1 MSVCHKM
8 NRHIHNCQNE
18 TPWKELFEIIP
29 TVGSHDVLIQW
40 AVLGRFMRHGRQ
52 WACAG
57 LRNLQVDGTAI
68 IRPPTSLVYLTNL
81 EELSVSGCKEST
93 SKF

>member
-1 MSVCHKM
+1 MGFGTALSSGFPCGF
-8 NRHIHNCQNE
+8 N
-18 TPWKELFEIIP
+18 
-29 TVGSHDVLIQW
+29 TVGR
-40 AVLGRFMRHGRQ
+40 LGPLHEVGRQ

-81 EELSVSGCKEST
+81 EELSISGCKEST
-93 SKF
+93 SNF